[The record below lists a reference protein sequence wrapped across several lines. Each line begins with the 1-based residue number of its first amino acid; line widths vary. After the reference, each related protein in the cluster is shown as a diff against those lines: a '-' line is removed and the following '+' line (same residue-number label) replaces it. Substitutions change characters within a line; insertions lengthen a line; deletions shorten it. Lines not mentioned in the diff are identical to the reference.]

1 MDITN
6 HIQNSTNPWHK
17 QITKQGLVNIKIVSI
32 SIIAI
37 LLTIVLISGSIVSSN
52 VFAAKSPSPR
62 DVCNVF
68 SQGTCSCG
76 NNIEDLT
83 ATCCTITPGSTP
95 ENGIMICE
103 RCSINTATGEYYN
116 CEVSRKSP
124 TTGETNFPNNEGTLE
139 QPPQK
144 HNPKDNAK
152 VPNNNGGIEQNSQL
166 SNNPT
171 SNQNNPQQLQQTNDE
186 QSAKSNNNNNKDNSP
201 TPPPCPNKGPIPPN
215 CTLKPIFK

>member
-1 MDITN
+1 
-6 HIQNSTNPWHK
+6 
-17 QITKQGLVNIKIVSI
+17 
-32 SIIAI
+32 
-37 LLTIVLISGSIVSSN
+37 
-52 VFAAKSPSPR
+52 
-62 DVCNVF
+62 
-68 SQGTCSCG
+68 
-76 NNIEDLT
+76 
-83 ATCCTITPGSTP
+83 
-95 ENGIMICE
+95 MICE

-152 VPNNNGGIEQNSQL
+152 VSNNNGGIEQNSQL

-186 QSAKSNNNNNKDNSP
+186 QSAKSSNNNNKDNSP